1 MLRHVAQTHRYRR
14 RRPRYLPQ
22 VGLHLTAGVIDL
34 QPELSTAGLA
44 NSLPALE
51 FVPLQILFQH
61 HAAGSGHG
69 KAIDHHVARNDQPST
84 AVGPSLIKTHQVYR
98 TRLVGVRHIF
108 FHSGFG
114 DAVLDGPTFG

>member
-61 HAAGSGHG
+61 HAAGVWSWQGH
-69 KAIDHHVARNDQPST
+69 RPSCC
-84 AVGPSLIKTHQVYR
+84 P
-98 TRLVGVRHIF
+98 
-108 FHSGFG
+108 
-114 DAVLDGPTFG
+114 